1 MTLIAVYPSKKE
13 CKENIGKPLKY
24 TETSMF
30 GPEYKA
36 DGELTVCNRPHITKL
51 GREWFG
57 QVTMENGLIKSV
69 K

>member
-1 MTLIAVYPSKKE
+1 MLIAVYPSKKE

-24 TETSMF
+24 IETSMF
-30 GPEYKA
+30 GEEYKPN
-36 DGELTVCNRPHITKL
+36 GVLTVANRPHITKI

-57 QVTMENGLIKSV
+57 NITMENGLIKNV